1 MSESITEPTTLR
13 AGDSASWVRSVPGFP
28 ASDGWVLAYRLL
40 TTAGKLD
47 IATTATGD
55 DFAVSVAAASTAAL
69 PAGQATLVGAV
80 TKADERITVYSAK
93 VGILPNLAAAETYDG
108 RSWAQRALE
117 AARAALL
124 SYAEE
129 GKGHVASYSI
139 AGRSMTFRSTD
150 DILKLITKLESDVAK
165 ENTIGAILAGGTPGR
180 ILTRNR

>member
-1 MSESITEPTTLR
+1 
-13 AGDSASWVRSVPGFP
+13 VNP
-28 ASDGWVLAYRLL
+28 A
-40 TTAGKLD
+40 
-47 IATTATGD
+47 ATHAP
-55 DFAVSVAAASTAAL
+55 S
-69 PAGQATLVGAV
+69 
-80 TKADERITVYSAK
+80 
-93 VGILPNLAAAETYDG
+93 AAAEATLARQG
-108 RSWAQRALE
+108 RSFHWARRLLGATHAARATRLYAFCRHLDDLVDEAASAE

-124 SYAEE
+124 SYAED